1 MRPIEYKQKHEWL
14 ITFQHDLTDQG
25 TSYGFNITNKGSSG
39 PSGGSVGFRT
49 DVIEQWEKT
58 IEPKASA
65 YVEQKVFGDMKLRFD
80 VKNIL
85 KAKTGYDLTKYAG
98 NISLGVVN
106 YNELRA
112 ASYARVFKL
121 SLQGS
126 F

>member
-1 MRPIEYKQKHEWL
+1 
-14 ITFQHDLTDQG
+14 
-25 TSYGFNITNKGSSG
+25 
-39 PSGGSVGFRT
+39 
-49 DVIEQWEKT
+49 
-58 IEPKASA
+58 
-65 YVEQKVFGDMKLRFD
+65 MKLRFD